1 LVQLFKKKGDLDFLS
16 MLTLSAENALTGS
29 QVFRTA
35 MMGDKPPASFVA
47 ELKELENRG
56 DDFTHQIYKGL
67 NQVFVTP
74 LDRED
79 IMTLAATIDDVMDGI
94 EATIA
99 RFDYLNIGFTD
110 QIMKEFSE
118 VLVSSC
124 EHMVA
129 AFRLLAQKKYLQVRE
144 HTVQIN
150 RLENEGDRLM
160 REGIRAIFTNPKDP
174 YHDFRLK
181 EIYERL
187 ETTTDSCE
195 DVADILDSVIL
206 RYS

>member
-1 LVQLFKKKGDLDFLS
+1 MLFKKKGDTDFLR
-16 MLTLSAENALTGS
+16 LLIQSAENCLSAS
-29 QVFRTA
+29 HVFRKA
-35 MMGDKPPASFVA
+35 MTGDEPPAVYVD
-47 ELKELENRG
+47 ELKDLEHKG
-56 DDFTHQIYKGL
+56 DEYTHSVYKGL
-67 NQVFVTP
+67 SQVFVTP

-79 IMTLAATIDDVMDGI
+79 IISLATSVDDVMDGI

-99 RFDYLNIGFTD
+99 RFDYLNVMVTD
-110 QIMKEFSE
+110 QIMKDFAE
-118 VLVSSC
+118 VIVQSC

-129 AFRLLAQKKYLQVRE
+129 AFRLLDKKKYLEIRE
-144 HTVQIN
+144 HAVAIN
-150 RLENEGDRLM
+150 SLENEGDRLM

-187 ETTTDSCE
+187 EETTDSCE
-195 DVADILDSVIL
+195 DVADILSSVLL